1 MKIEVICP
9 LYNAENYLIN
19 LHQSI
24 LKQKTEDEIVVN
36 YVLTE
41 STDNTEQLLID
52 NSLNYQKVK
61 KEEFSHSLTREI
73 MAKNSDADII
83 VFITQDVNIEREDWL
98 NNLITP
104 IKNKECHASFS
115 RQVTKYK
122 GIEQYIR
129 EKNYP
134 EQSCIRSKED
144 LQTLGMKAFF
154 FSDASSA
161 IDAEVFKALNYYDG
175 KKLVINEDMY
185 IAYKLITNGYK
196 IKYCA
201 DSVVVHSHKFT
212 LKELYHRYYDTGI
225 FMAENSYLDK
235 FGTTKTGGGL
245 AKYVLK
251 RALKEFNI
259 KALFRF
265 IPDMMARWF
274 GMRNG
279 KKFVNKN
286 LKRGNK

>member
-1 MKIEVICP
+1 MKVEIICP
-9 LYNAENYLIN
+9 LYNAENYLMD
-19 LHQSI
+19 LHQSV
-24 LKQKTEDEIVVN
+24 LNQKTDDDFCIS

-41 STDNTEQLLID
+41 SKDNTEKFLKD
-52 NSLNYQKVK
+52 NNLNYHKVNK
-61 KEEFSHSLTREI
+61 DEFSHSLTRET
-73 MAKNSDADII
+73 MAKKSDANII
-83 VFITQDVNIEREDWL
+83 VFITQDVKIEREDWL
-98 NNLITP
+98 KNLVTP
-104 IKNKECHASFS
+104 IKNKECDASFS

-134 EQSCIRSKED
+134 EQSYIHSKED
-144 LQTLGMKAFF
+144 LQTMGMKAFF

-161 IDAEVFKALNYYDG
+161 INAEVFKALNYYDG

-185 IAYKLITNGYK
+185 IAYKLITSGYK

-212 LKELYHRYYDTGI
+212 LKELYNRYYDTGV

-251 RALKEFNI
+251 RALKEFNV

-265 IPDMMARWF
+265 IPDMMARWL

-279 KKFVNKN
+279 KRFVNKN